1 MKDIRND
8 LRKDSL
14 KLEFALRVNDKKSG
28 KLLNGLNLIS
38 KKAPIDSVLVNVLEI
53 GNYNFFN
60 PDNFTLLSLLQS
72 GDLKLIQSEDIKKE
86 ILRLQKVYEMIDTM
100 QKNFLQA
107 LDDNYFPILLNKMD
121 MVEFRAIDPDFFYG
135 IEIKNYCAFTL
146 NETNQQNQ
154 TYKQAL
160 KQIDKLMLLIEAE
173 IDK

>member
-1 MKDIRND
+1 LKDIRND

-28 KLLNGLNLIS
+28 KLLNGL
-38 KKAPIDSVLVNVLEI
+38 NVLEI